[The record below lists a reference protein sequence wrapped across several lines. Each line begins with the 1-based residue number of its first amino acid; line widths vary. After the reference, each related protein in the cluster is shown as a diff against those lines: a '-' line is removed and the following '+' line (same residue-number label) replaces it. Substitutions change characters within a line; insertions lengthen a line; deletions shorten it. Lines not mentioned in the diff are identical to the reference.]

1 MTRDENVYHS
11 GQSVVQIDDEENVYR
26 TQGMNFEGTQ
36 NHHTLQIESEDDDDF
51 PPKYFLEARTPIQLT
66 TEIHSFIG

>member
-26 TQGMNFEGTQ
+26 TQGLNFEGTQ
-36 NHHTLQIESEDDDDF
+36 NHHTLQIESEDDHS
-51 PPKYFLEARTPIQLT
+51 PPPYFLGSKSTYRTRHKDSL
-66 TEIHSFIG
+66 IH